1 MKRPTI
7 SFRHFGG
14 SGPLSAY
21 WYPGPYGDAVE
32 ATHGKGVGW
41 FAPNGELL
49 GVEFDDVAVHDDRQ
63 ALTFKNGVTVE
74 VGVRK
79 GKASVQIRGRQR
91 PPAAA

>member
-1 MKRPTI
+1 MKRPMI

-14 SGPLSAY
+14 SGPLSMY

-32 ATHGKGVGW
+32 AAQGKGVGW

-49 GVEFDDVAVHDDRQ
+49 GVEFDDVTVHDDRQ

-74 VGVRK
+74 IGVNK
-79 GKASVQIRGRQR
+79 GKVSVKVRGRQR

>member
-32 ATHGKGVGW
+32 ATQGKGVGW

-49 GVEFDDVAVHDDRQ
+49 GVEFDDVTTHEDRQ
-63 ALTFKNGVTVE
+63 ALAFKNGVSVE
-74 VGVRK
+74 VVVKKDKVSSR
-79 GKASVQIRGRQR
+79 VHCHQR